1 MASDIL
7 SKIKAFPPLDESI
20 MKIQEICMDHNSSIK
35 NLVDVVEQDPMLTA
49 NILKSANSPLY
60 GFSREIKN
68 INQAISLFGMA
79 TIRGFAL
86 SSAIKH
92 NIKIDLTPYGM
103 NSHGFMELS
112 SMQSSLMLNWY
123 RKVDSKMIDILIPAS
138 FLMEIGKI
146 IVAHEIN
153 EQGKASAFAD
163 AYAKVSLPLEVSTLE
178 KEFTDYTNEEVTSK
192 IFEMWNLEREIVEA
206 IKYSNNPKEADADI
220 IPYATAL
227 QIVKLAINTKEKI
240 TDNSLANANKA
251 LAENGMDAGVFA
263 QAVEKIGV

>member
-92 NIKIDLTPYGM
+92 NIKIDLSPYGL
-103 NSHGFMELS
+103 NSHAFMELS

-123 RKVDSKMIDILIPAS
+123 RKVDNKMIDILIPAS

-146 IVAHEIN
+146 IVAHEVI
-153 EQGKASAFAD
+153 EQGKSAEFEEK
-163 AYAKVSLPLEVSTLE
+163 YAAVTLPLEVSALE
-178 KEFTDYTNEEVTSK
+178 KELTEFSNEDVTSK
-192 IFEMWNLEREIVEA
+192 VFEMWNLEREIVEA
-206 IKYSNNPKEADADI
+206 IKYSNNPKDADADI
-220 IPYATAL
+220 QPYATAL
-227 QIVKLAINTKEKI
+227 QIVKLAINTKEKLSES
-240 TDNSLANANKA
+240 SLANARECIQQNGLSYGTFEQA
-251 LAENGMDAGVFA
+251 L
-263 QAVEKIGV
+263 EKIGV